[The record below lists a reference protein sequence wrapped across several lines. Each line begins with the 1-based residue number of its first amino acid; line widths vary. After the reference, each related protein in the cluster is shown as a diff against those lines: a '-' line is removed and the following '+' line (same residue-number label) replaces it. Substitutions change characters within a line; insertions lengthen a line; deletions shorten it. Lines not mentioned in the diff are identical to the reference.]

1 MHIYVSIPV
10 ITAVSGLWCLT
21 PLSTI
26 FLIYR
31 SGRFYWRMK
40 PEYQD
45 KTKSPVCTK
54 TITHVKENRITGGF
68 FYFFLWTSWS
78 CCHHILLYRKCTCL
92 GQWKTHLGYYKR
104 FYYLSTLWKYK
115 ICNIQMYV
123 LNVA

>member
-54 TITHVKENRITGGF
+54 TITHLKENRITGDF
-68 FYFFLWTSWS
+68 FFF
-78 CCHHILLYRKCTCL
+78 CEHR
-92 GQWKTHLGYYKR
+92 GHLATIYY
-104 FYYLSTLWKYK
+104 Y
-115 ICNIQMYV
+115 IE
-123 LNVA
+123 NVHV